1 MKRRFAELLILLV
14 VCSLILAV
22 SSLPNWVGRS
32 LENEEVSFR
41 GQYFDTQDYAVDIA
55 MMRAGMQGDWAY
67 QMRFTTEEHPA
78 AYIRLFYLALGHVTR
93 VLGMEPE
100 PAYHLFRWIFGYL
113 ALFAIFYLCRIYF
126 EKKSM
131 VWMAFLLAVFGSG
144 LGWLQLLA
152 GWQIGTITPVDF
164 WLIDA
169 YVLFSISLFPHF
181 SCTLALMAAG
191 LTFYL
196 KFLKDHRW
204 RYVIFTALAA
214 ILCQCVNPIAFV
226 VVDAAILFATLFTWF
241 QNRAGRKKLVLALGV
256 VGLAQLPLLIYNVGV
271 LSRDPV
277 WSRYTAQNITLSP
290 SPLHYLFGFGL
301 LWLLLIPGIVVSI
314 KEKKPHLLGLIGW
327 LVCAF
332 ALAYSP
338 TLIQRRFLLGVTL
351 PMAILG
357 AQGLDVLI
365 QRMKV
370 KKPLAALAVLVLCSL
385 SSIYLIY
392 GNVQLLKGLPA
403 EAFYPAGMDEAFSW
417 LTDNADPDDFVLGA
431 ETTGQLT
438 AQKTGLRVYLGHEME
453 TVNYEAKIIQVA
465 SWYQRNFPPEALKGI
480 PVEWVIYSPYEE
492 AFNPQFQPGDNL
504 KLVFD
509 EAGVRI
515 YSIQ

>member
-1 MKRRFAELLILLV
+1 MKKRWAEFLQLFV
-14 VCSLILAV
+14 VCSLIMTL
-22 SSLPNWVGRS
+22 SSLPNWTGKS
-32 LENEEVSFR
+32 IENETLSFR

-67 QMRFTTEEHPA
+67 QMRFTTEAHPA
-78 AYIRLFYLALGHVTR
+78 AYIRLFYLALGHVSQA
-93 VLGMEPE
+93 LALDPE
-100 PAYHLFRWIFGYL
+100 VAYDLFRWIFGYL

-191 LTFYL
+191 LIFYL
-196 KFLKDHRW
+196 KFLKEHRW
-204 RYVIFTALAA
+204 RYVILTTLAA

-226 VVDAAILFATLFTWF
+226 VVDAAMLTVTLFAWF
-241 QNRAGRKKLVLALGV
+241 QNRETRKKLGLALGV

-290 SPLHYLFGFGL
+290 SPMHYLLGFGL

-314 KEKKPHLLGLIGW
+314 REKKADLLGLIGW
-327 LVCAF
+327 LVSAF

-357 AQGLDVLI
+357 VQGLEVVL
-365 QRMKV
+365 QRMKE
-370 KKPLAALAVLVLCSL
+370 KKPLAALAVLVLCSV

-392 GNVQLLKGLPA
+392 GNLQLLKGQPA
-403 EAFYPAGMDEAFSW
+403 EAFYPAGMNQAFNW
-417 LTDNADPDDFVLGA
+417 LTDNAEPDDFVLGA
-431 ETTGQLT
+431 ETTGQLI
-438 AQKTGLRVYLGHEME
+438 AQKTGMRVYLGHEME
-453 TVNYEAKIIQVA
+453 TVDYEAKKLQVA
-465 SWYQRNFPPEALKGI
+465 AWYQSNLPPEALSGL
-480 PVEWVIYSPYEE
+480 PVKWVIYGPYEE
-492 AFNPQFQPGDNL
+492 RLAGKFTPGDNL
-504 KLVFD
+504 QLVF
-509 EAGVRI
+509 EAGGIRI
-515 YSIQ
+515 YSVQ